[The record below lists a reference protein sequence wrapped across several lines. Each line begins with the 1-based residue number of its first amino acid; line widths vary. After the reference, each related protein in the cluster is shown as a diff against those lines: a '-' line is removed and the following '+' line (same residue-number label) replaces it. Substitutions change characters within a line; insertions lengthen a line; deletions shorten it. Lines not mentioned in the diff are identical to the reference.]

1 MCKNTLWCHKRPLP
15 HPQESFGPAP
25 LSPNCF
31 FPSLQKHEGGPA
43 RPQFEQRAVSTGLNN
58 VLLPRRCEVFFVF
71 FSVQAPLRLSVVW
84 RVGGEEEEGAARFC
98 VCVCGSIGWFPPSRR
113 LAVILLLPSS
123 PPSPFP
129 PETFIK
135 MHETSWRKALFDNIK
150 HCPAGNGWCKKHWE
164 SWKKTKQNCWNRT
177 SVQRKVFHSNMTEHF
192 PQNLT
197 LWNRSDQRPSVER
210 ACRKHFRKK
219 GGSDGDWCKAS
230 VRAEPSDVSLPVLQ
244 SWYSW
249 RDVAKISFFF
259 FF

>member
-1 MCKNTLWCHKRPLP
+1 MCRNTLWCHKRPLP

-43 RPQFEQRAVSTGLNN
+43 RPQFEQRAVSRGLNN
-58 VLLPRRCEVFFVF
+58 VLLPRRCEVFCF
-71 FSVQAPLRLSVVW
+71 FFRSGPYSSLCRLDG
-84 RVGGEEEEGAARFC
+84 REGGGTRAARFC

-150 HCPAGNGWCKKHWE
+150 HCPAGNGCWKKHWE
-164 SWKKTKQNCWNRT
+164 SWKKNKTKLLKQDKCAA
-177 SVQRKVFHSNMTEHF
+177 K
-192 PQNLT
+192 
-197 LWNRSDQRPSVER
+197 
-210 ACRKHFRKK
+210 
-219 GGSDGDWCKAS
+219 
-230 VRAEPSDVSLPVLQ
+230 SL
-244 SWYSW
+244 
-249 RDVAKISFFF
+249 SF
-259 FF
+259 